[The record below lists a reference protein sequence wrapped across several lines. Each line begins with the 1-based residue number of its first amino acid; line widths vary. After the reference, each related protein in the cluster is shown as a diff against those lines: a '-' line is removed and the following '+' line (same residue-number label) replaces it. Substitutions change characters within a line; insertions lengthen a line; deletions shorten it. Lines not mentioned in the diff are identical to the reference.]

1 MIMSLL
7 LKLKVIEDTPI
18 GPVGIVWSELG
29 GKPRVV
35 RVTIGGG
42 KADPGLEEGSR
53 PEIERTAAAL
63 RGILAGKP
71 AAAPLETAALE
82 LLTPFRQAVLR
93 ATARIPRGKVATYG
107 GLARRLGR
115 EKAARA
121 VGNAL
126 AANPFP
132 LIVPCHRVIRSDGT
146 VGGFTGGDET
156 KRRLLELEGIRF
168 DGRKPVPAGRVITSR
183 TGSRFLRRGS
193 PPGSRVS
200 TTARKTRP

>member
-1 MIMSLL
+1 MPLP
-7 LKLKVIEDTPI
+7 LKLKIIEDTPI
-18 GPVGIVWSELG
+18 GPVGIVWTELEG
-29 GKPRVV
+29 IPRVV

-42 KADPGLEEGSR
+42 EAIPGLEEGSR

-71 AAAPLETAALE
+71 AAAPLETAAME
-82 LLTPFRQAVLR
+82 QLTPFRQAVLR
-93 ATARIPRGKVATYG
+93 ATARIPRGTVATYG
-107 GLARRLGR
+107 GLARSLGR

-146 VGGFTGGDET
+146 VGGFTGGEET

-183 TGSRFLRRGS
+183 TGSRFPRPGS